1 MKFILNNQ
9 LVTANQA
16 SGSTVLDYVRYFKQ
30 LKGSKIG
37 CREGDCGACTVLVGD
52 FEDGQL
58 VYRSMTSCL
67 MPLGNAEGKHIVS
80 VEGINMK
87 ELTPVQ
93 HAMAATNGTQCGFC
107 TIGFVMSLTGFVL
120 GKETKEYDQAIAS
133 VDGNICR
140 CTGYK
145 SIERAA
151 AMLTQN
157 VAEKPS
163 EKTTEWLVE
172 NGFIPDYFLN
182 IEQRLKELR
191 EQLTP
196 KEASPFNGETILG
209 GGTDLLVQKHHA
221 VKRAKTIHLYD
232 DKSLKNISLL
242 EGEVHIG
249 ASVTVTAFAES
260 PLIQGLF
267 PNLAKHIKLV
277 SSTPI
282 RNMATLAGNLVN
294 ASPIGDM
301 SVFLLALDSKI
312 VLEKEGNTR
321 NIYLKDFY
329 KGYKQLDKA
338 ADEKIV
344 EIIFSAPSKEAYF
357 NFEKVCKRTHLDIA
371 SVNSACLID
380 INKEGIIM
388 SVHLSAGGVA
398 PFPKYLF
405 NTVAFLK
412 GKALTEAVI
421 EEAIDI
427 TNKEVAPISDARGTE
442 AYKRLLL
449 EKLFRAH
456 TINPSA
462 PEGVLSSK
470 QNITPELIND
480 ILSSSI
486 KLEGFTQEG
495 GLGSKQNIAPKLIND
510 TLSSSIKAEGF
521 TQEGGLGFKQNIAP
535 ESIGGFQ
542 SSPLGAEGFYANMD
556 APMHVTGKSVYTDD
570 IPVMEGT
577 LFVKVFDSPIAHGI
591 IKKLVYSKAEEVE
604 GIVKIFSYKD
614 ITGENQ
620 IGGIIPDEP
629 LLADHE
635 VHYRGQPVLLI
646 VAENEDAAEDALHLI
661 EIEIEPLPVITD
673 PREAFAQG
681 KLLSGTRKFQ
691 KGNVEEAFA
700 NCAHV
705 FEGKTES
712 GGQEHL
718 YLETQG
724 AYAYPTEHGSVK
736 VYSSTQ
742 GPTAVQRTVARV
754 LGVGMNQV
762 EVDVAR
768 LGGGFGGKEDQ
779 ASTFGAMA
787 ALVAYVLK
795 KPAKCIPH
803 RMEDMRITGKRNPYS
818 SDYKIGLDKDYK
830 IIAYQAT
837 FYQNGGAAADLS
849 PAILER
855 TLFHATNTYGVEHVF
870 VTAHSCKTNLPP
882 NTAFR
887 GFGGPQGMFVMESA
901 IDHAAKSLGV
911 ETTIIQRKNLMDNGY
926 ELSYGQIIDG
936 CEASNCWDEVTD
948 KYNFKSV
955 KKEVAYFNEENK
967 LFKKGISL
975 MPIAFGISFTNT
987 MMNQARALVH
997 VYSDGSVGVSTGG
1010 VEMGQGL
1017 NTKMMQV
1024 AAARLGV
1031 SKSRIK
1037 LETTNTTRVAN
1048 TSPTAA
1054 SATADLNGKAIENAC
1069 EQIMERLVQTV
1080 KEIKDL
1086 PAYASIKITNEQVFV
1101 NDEVSDLD
1109 WKSLVL
1115 QAFMKRVNL
1124 SAKGHYATP
1133 IIKFDKTKEKGHPF
1147 AYHVYGTA
1155 LTTVTVDCLRGTYE
1169 IDAVNVVHDFG
1180 TSINRDID
1188 LGQVEGGIVQGIG
1201 WMTMEEVVYNKE
1213 GRLLSNALSTYKIPD
1228 IYSVPKALNVDFLH
1242 TDGSEL
1248 AIFKSKAVGE
1258 PPLMYGIGAYFAIR
1272 NAILAFNPKAKVGY
1286 EAPMTTEKVLMALYS

>member
-1 MKFILNNQ
+1 MVKFILNNQ

-16 SGSTVLDYVRYFKQ
+16 SGSTVLDYVRYFKS
-30 LKGSKIG
+30 LKGTKIG

-151 AMLTQN
+151 ALLTQK
-157 VAEKPS
+157 VADKPD
-163 EKTTEWLVE
+163 ENTTKWLVE

-182 IEQRLKELR
+182 IEQRLKDLR
-191 EQLTP
+191 KEITP
-196 KEASPFNGETILG
+196 TSATALNGETILG

-232 DKSLKNISLL
+232 DKSLKNISLQ

-260 PLIQGLF
+260 SIIQGLF
-267 PNLAKHIKLV
+267 PDLAKHIKLV

-301 SVFLLALDSKI
+301 SVFLLALDCKI

-321 NIYLKDFY
+321 TIALKDFY
-329 KGYKQLDKA
+329 KGYKLLDKSPG
-338 ADEKIV
+338 EKIV

-380 INKEGIIM
+380 INKEGIIT

-427 TNKEVAPISDARGTE
+427 INKEVAPISDARGTE

-449 EKLFRAH
+449 EKLIQAH
-456 TINPSA
+456 IAYTSA
-462 PEGVLSSK
+462 PKGASGYSSK
-470 QNITPELIND
+470 ITPDLIT
-480 ILSSSI
+480 
-486 KLEGFTQEG
+486 GQERFP
-495 GLGSKQNIAPKLIND
+495 S
-510 TLSSSIKAEGF
+510 
-521 TQEGGLGFKQNIAP
+521 
-535 ESIGGFQ
+535 
-542 SSPLGAEGFYANMD
+542 GAEGYANMD

-629 LLADHE
+629 LLAEHE

-646 VAENEDAAEDALHLI
+646 VAENEDVAEDALHLI

-736 VYSSTQ
+736 IFSSTQ

-818 SDYKIGLDKDYK
+818 SDYKIGLDKDYR

-849 PAILER
+849 PAIMER
-855 TLFHATNTYGVEHVF
+855 TLFHATNTYGIEHVF

-948 KYNFKSV
+948 KYNFESV
-955 KKEVAYFNEENK
+955 KKEVAYFNEENQF
-967 LFKKGISL
+967 LKKGISL

-1024 AAARLGV
+1024 AATRLGV

-1080 KEIKDL
+1080 KEIKEL
-1086 PAYASIKITNEQVFV
+1086 SAQVSIKIVGEKVLINNEVC
-1101 NDEVSDLD
+1101 DLD
-1109 WKSLVL
+1109 WKSLIL

-1169 IDAVNVVHDFG
+1169 IDSVNVVHDFG
-1180 TSINRDID
+1180 TSMNREID

-1201 WMTMEEVVYNKE
+1201 WMTMEEVIYNKE

-1228 IYSVPKALNVDFLH
+1228 IYSVPKQLTVDFLH

-1272 NAILAFNPKAKVGY
+1272 NAILAFNPAAKIGY
-1286 EAPMTTEKVLMALYS
+1286 EAPITAEKVLMALYS